1 MTKILNDNPLE
12 DKQSEKNSLNLAG
25 EYGVCAELSK
35 RGIPCS
41 LTYGNAKA
49 ADVIVF
55 GMQERKT
62 CYVVE
67 VKTSKSTRFV
77 TGFFQK
83 YGDKNKQPHP
93 DFWVIV
99 YIDSELVSHYHIL
112 THEEMGQVQMER
124 NKMTEWEPA
133 PKGCDNVL
141 LQHIQQFEGKWYS
154 IKDCLDKKSIQ
165 MDNFQATTILSEK
178 ITEKYG
184 FRPGKSFSLVLQ
196 SAWWHGLGDKS
207 SIDPKEIEDIAQSIF
222 QQIDRGEI
230 D

>member
-1 MTKILNDNPLE
+1 MVKEKTSKKDR
-12 DKQSEKNSLNLAG
+12 QSEKYLVSLAG

-99 YIDSELVSHYHIL
+99 HVNESGENQYYIL

-141 LQHIQQFEGKWYS
+141 LQHIQQFEGKWGI
-154 IKDCLDKKSIQ
+154 IKEFLENK
-165 MDNFQATTILSEK
+165 
-178 ITEKYG
+178 
-184 FRPGKSFSLVLQ
+184 
-196 SAWWHGLGDKS
+196 
-207 SIDPKEIEDIAQSIF
+207 
-222 QQIDRGEI
+222 
-230 D
+230 

>member
-1 MTKILNDNPLE
+1 MTKFLNDNPLE

-55 GMQERKT
+55 GMHERKT

-99 YIDSELVSHYHIL
+99 YIDSDLVSHYHIL
-112 THEEMGQVQMER
+112 THEEMGVVQMKR
-124 NKMTEWEPA
+124 NEMDNWE
-133 PKGCDNVL
+133 KIEGCDNVL
-141 LQHIQQFEGKWYS
+141 LCDLEPFKDKWDIIES
-154 IKDCLDKKSIQ
+154 IK
-165 MDNFQATTILSEK
+165 EE
-178 ITEKYG
+178 TETL
-184 FRPGKSFSLVLQ
+184 RR
-196 SAWWHGLGDKS
+196 
-207 SIDPKEIEDIAQSIF
+207 E
-222 QQIDRGEI
+222 
-230 D
+230 

>member
-1 MTKILNDNPLE
+1 MTKIQNTPSQN
-12 DKQSEKNSLNLAG
+12 KQSEKYLVNLAG

-83 YGDKNKQPHP
+83 YGDKNKMP
-93 DFWVIV
+93 
-99 YIDSELVSHYHIL
+99 IL
-112 THEEMGQVQMER
+112 ISG
-124 NKMTEWEPA
+124 
-133 PKGCDNVL
+133 
-141 LQHIQQFEGKWYS
+141 
-154 IKDCLDKKSIQ
+154 
-165 MDNFQATTILSEK
+165 
-178 ITEKYG
+178 
-184 FRPGKSFSLVLQ
+184 
-196 SAWWHGLGDKS
+196 
-207 SIDPKEIEDIAQSIF
+207 
-222 QQIDRGEI
+222 
-230 D
+230 